1 MGGFGFLVMDVFEE
15 FGGVGFDYLV
25 YVIVMEEISCGCV
38 FIGVIMSV
46 NNVSCFVLGFWDI
59 WVEGGFCE

>member
-46 NNVSCFVLGFWDI
+46 NNFFYLGFI
-59 WVEGGFCE
+59 LKFGFKE